1 MSEKSEK
8 VDVWGLRPSAWGC
21 KYIIV
26 RVDEHGM
33 CTWTNF
39 STNDL
44 ESAEQSVEYSKTLEH
59 LPYTTKVLEMKDV
72 IPAPDF
78 RVDYPDFQIPNA

>member
-1 MSEKSEK
+1 MSEKVK
-8 VDVWGLRPSAWGC
+8 VWGLRPSAWKY

-26 RVDEHGM
+26 RVDKYGM
-33 CTWTNF
+33 NTWTNF

-44 ESAEQSVEYSKTLEH
+44 ESAQQSVEYSKTLKH
-59 LPYTTKVLEMKDV
+59 LPYTKKVLEMKDV

-78 RVDYPDFQIPNA
+78 RVDYPDFQILNLE

>member
-1 MSEKSEK
+1 MSEKVK
-8 VDVWGLRPSAWGC
+8 VWGLRPSAWKY

-26 RVDEHGM
+26 RVDKYGM
-33 CTWTNF
+33 NTWTNF

-44 ESAEQSVEYSKTLEH
+44 ESAERCVEYSKTLEH
-59 LPYTTKVLEMKDV
+59 LPYTNKVLEMKDV

-78 RVDYPDFQIPNA
+78 RIDYPDFQIPNME

>member
-1 MSEKSEK
+1 MSEKVK
-8 VDVWGLRPSAWGC
+8 VWGLRPSAWKY

-26 RVDEHGM
+26 RVDKYGM
-33 CTWTNF
+33 NTWTNF

-44 ESAEQSVEYSKTLEH
+44 EDAQQCVEYSKTLEH
-59 LPYTTKVLEMKDV
+59 LPYTKKVLEMKDV

-78 RVDYPDFQIPNA
+78 DVDYPDFQIPNA

>member
-1 MSEKSEK
+1 MSEKVK
-8 VDVWGLRPSAWGC
+8 VWGLRPSAWNY

-26 RVDEHGM
+26 RVDKYGM
-33 CTWTNF
+33 NTWTNF

-44 ESAEQSVEYSKTLEH
+44 ESAQQSVEYSKTLEH
-59 LPYTTKVLEMKDV
+59 LPYTKKVLEMKDV

-78 RVDYPDFQIPNA
+78 RVDYPDFQIPNLE

>member
-1 MSEKSEK
+1 MSEKVK
-8 VDVWGLRPSAWGC
+8 VWGLKPSAWKY

-26 RVDEHGM
+26 RVDKYGM
-33 CTWTNF
+33 NTWTNF

-44 ESAEQSVEYSKTLEH
+44 ESAQQSVEYSKTLKY
-59 LPYTTKVLEMKDV
+59 LPYTKKVLEMKDV

-78 RVDYPDFQIPNA
+78 RVDYPDFRILNE

>member
-1 MSEKSEK
+1 MSEKVK
-8 VDVWGLRPSAWGC
+8 VWGLRPSAWKY

-26 RVDEHGM
+26 RVDKYGM
-33 CTWTNF
+33 NTWSNF

-44 ESAEQSVEYSKTLEH
+44 ESAEHEVEYSKTLIN
-59 LPYTTKVLEMKDV
+59 LPYTKKVLEMKDV

-78 RVDYPDFQIPNA
+78 RVDYPDFQIPNLE

>member
-1 MSEKSEK
+1 MSEKVK
-8 VDVWGLRPSAWGC
+8 VWGLRPSAWDY

-26 RVDEHGM
+26 RVDKYGM
-33 CTWTNF
+33 NTWTNF

-44 ESAEQSVEYSKTLEH
+44 EDAQQSVEYSKTLEH

-78 RVDYPDFQIPNA
+78 DVDYPDFQIPNA

>member
-1 MSEKSEK
+1 MSEKVK
-8 VDVWGLRPSAWGC
+8 VWGLRPSAWKY

-26 RVDEHGM
+26 RVDKYGM
-33 CTWTNF
+33 NTWSNF

-44 ESAEQSVEYSKTLEH
+44 ESAQQSVEYSKTLEH
-59 LPYTTKVLEMKDV
+59 LPYTKKVLEMKDI

-78 RVDYPDFQIPNA
+78 DVDYPDFQIPNLE

>member
-1 MSEKSEK
+1 MSEKVK
-8 VDVWGLRPSAWGC
+8 VWGLRPSAWKY

-26 RVDEHGM
+26 RVDKYGM
-33 CTWTNF
+33 NTWTNF

-44 ESAEQSVEYSKTLEH
+44 EDAQQCVEYSKTLEN

-78 RVDYPDFQIPNA
+78 RVDYPDFQIPNLE

>member
-1 MSEKSEK
+1 MSEKVK
-8 VDVWGLRPSAWGC
+8 VWGLRPSAWKY

-26 RVDEHGM
+26 RVDKYGM
-33 CTWTNF
+33 NTWTNF

-44 ESAEQSVEYSKTLEH
+44 ESAQQSVEYSKTLKH
-59 LPYTTKVLEMKDV
+59 LPYTKKVLEMKDV

-78 RVDYPDFQIPNA
+78 RVDYPDFQILNE

>member
-1 MSEKSEK
+1 MSEKVE
-8 VDVWGLRPSAWGC
+8 VWGLRPSAWKY

-26 RVDEHGM
+26 RVDKYGM
-33 CTWTNF
+33 NTWTNF

-44 ESAEQSVEYSKTLEH
+44 EDAQQCVEYSKTLEH
-59 LPYTTKVLEMKDV
+59 LPYTKKVLEMKDV

-78 RVDYPDFQIPNA
+78 DVDYPDFQIPNA